1 MSVAG
6 KDQVNCDNAEQ
17 LGAVIH
23 QKLER
28 TSFGNGNIKWR
39 DYFHS
44 MAPLF
49 NIIKVDDKQV
59 FLNPN
64 NLFTRLIAIAQR
76 VDDLEK

>member
-28 TSFGNGNIKWR
+28 TSFGNGNIK
-39 DYFHS
+39 
-44 MAPLF
+44 
-49 NIIKVDDKQV
+49 
-59 FLNPN
+59 
-64 NLFTRLIAIAQR
+64 
-76 VDDLEK
+76 